1 MVCYLHRPL
10 LFSLIRQFSSGMWGI
25 FFFKEVTKPSIIVKW
40 FLSALFALSG
50 ILLLGYVSS
59 PAGPGRR

>member
-10 LFSLIRQFSSGMWGI
+10 LFSLKCQISSGMWGI